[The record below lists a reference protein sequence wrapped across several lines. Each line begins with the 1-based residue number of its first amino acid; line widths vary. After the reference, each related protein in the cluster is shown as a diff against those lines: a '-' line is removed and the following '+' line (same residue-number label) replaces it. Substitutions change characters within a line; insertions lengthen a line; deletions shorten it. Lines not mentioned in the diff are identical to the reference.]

1 MTTTAPPACERR
13 WRAGGC
19 LTGDLPPQ
27 PVTEPHEC
35 RQPAGHPPPC
45 RCHWC
50 GTTTTGCPCWHAPV
64 SLHDGH
70 CCFRHPTHDYRSD
83 VPLPCGHDHREES
96 HA

>member
-1 MTTTAPPACERR
+1 MA
-13 WRAGGC
+13 
-19 LTGDLPPQ
+19 D
-27 PVTEPHEC
+27 PV
-35 RQPAGHPPPC
+35 PC
-45 RCHWC
+45 RTPDCPRPARPGRREC
-50 GTTTTGCPCWHAPV
+50 GTCQVRRSRATRLANGCPCWHAPV